1 MIAYLTQA
9 NQEIHKVA
17 CNFTEAFDTLLDAY
31 ERIGECIPLVE
42 QYRELFTG
50 NSHMDEA
57 LAKIYDD
64 ILEFHRRALRFF
76 NLPTWRQIFRSVW
89 KDFNS
94 RFEHILQ
101 DLRRHK
107 DLIES
112 QATALHFQ
120 QYQVDRQMFFE
131 KLNHLETAERKRN
144 YSEVLQWFLG
154 ANALLDHEDIC
165 KVRQEFPNSGAWLLK
180 HPDYSS
186 WKEDSVPRVSTLWL
200 SGIPGAGKTVLASLV
215 IENCKEDVN
224 ASTAFFYCKYDDPQR
239 NTSVAVLRTLL
250 SQLLK
255 YDHDLLPWCYDLYLN
270 SGQPSLSSGD
280 LCKEILKA
288 VLTNGDKTFV
298 LVDGID
304 ECDKK
309 EARLLVNVICDMVTV
324 CDTQNPGK
332 LRVMV
337 ISQDEPDIRRN
348 LSAFSELSLKV
359 IGNEDDI
366 HRFVD
371 VWCGKIQG
379 KFELEEWERNY
390 IFESTCHRANGEC
403 SSTARSKSL
412 AYRPLLGMFLFVKLI
427 MINLYD
433 QVCLMDLREQI
444 RPNKFPPGLREA

>member
-1 MIAYLTQA
+1 
-9 NQEIHKVA
+9 
-17 CNFTEAFDTLLDAY
+17 
-31 ERIGECIPLVE
+31 
-42 QYRELFTG
+42 
-50 NSHMDEA
+50 MDEA

-76 NLPTWRQIFRSVW
+76 NLPTWRQMFRSVW

-94 RFEHILQ
+94 RFEHILR

-120 QYQVDRQMFFE
+120 QYQVDRQMVFD
-131 KLNHLETAERKRN
+131 KLNHLETAERKRK
-144 YSEVLQWFLG
+144 YSELLQWFLG
-154 ANALLDHEDIC
+154 ADALLHHEDIC
-165 KVRQEFPNSGAWLLK
+165 KVRQEFPNSGGWLLK
-180 HPDYSS
+180 QPDYSS

-200 SGIPGAGKTVLASLV
+200 SGIPGAGKTVLASFV

-270 SGQPSLSSGD
+270 SGQLSLSSGD

-298 LVDGID
+298 VVDGID
-304 ECDKK
+304 ECDKI
-309 EARLLVNVICDMVTV
+309 EARLLLNVLCDLVTV
-324 CDTQNPGK
+324 CDSQNPGK

-337 ISQDEPDIRRN
+337 VSQDEPDIRRN

-359 IGNEDDI
+359 IGNEGDI

-379 KFELEEWERNY
+379 KFELEEGERNY
-390 IFESTCHRANGEC
+390 IFESTCHRANGEY
-403 SSTARSKSL
+403 SLTA
-412 AYRPLLGMFLFVKLI
+412 
-427 MINLYD
+427 
-433 QVCLMDLREQI
+433 
-444 RPNKFPPGLREA
+444 